1 MKQVYVKERDM
12 PIGAYENDEIIQ
24 QIRNHCEH
32 MIVILSKSFS
42 NSRVN
47 EFFLKYA
54 QWNGIAQNKRKVIP
68 LVYEDCEIPQTL
80 EHCSL
85 LYWLR
90 RETPFFNFWEKLY
103 QSLVEPVIHEVP
115 RFDDLFS
122 ASEIKHTYIKHL
134 KYLQNNDNRTRK
146 R

>member
-1 MKQVYVKERDM
+1 MYVVKRVHSFNVFQNSKIFFLIKQVYVKERDM

-85 LYWLR
+85 LFWLR
-90 RETPFFNFWEKLY
+90 RETPFFNFWGKLY
-103 QSLVEPVIHEVP
+103 QSLVHEPVSYELP
-115 RFDDLFS
+115 RFD
-122 ASEIKHTYIKHL
+122 
-134 KYLQNNDNRTRK
+134 NNN
-146 R
+146 

>member
-1 MKQVYVKERDM
+1 M

-42 NSRVN
+42 KSHVN
-47 EFFLKYA
+47 KFFLKYA

-68 LVYEDCEIPQTL
+68 VVFEDCEIPQTL

-85 LYWLR
+85 LFAQR
-90 RETPFFNFWEKLY
+90 RQTVFFNFWNKLL
-103 QSLVEPVIHEVP
+103 QSLFYEPVSYEVP
-115 RFDDLFS
+115 R
-122 ASEIKHTYIKHL
+122 
-134 KYLQNNDNRTRK
+134 
-146 R
+146 